1 MLWAIKNNTTM
12 RQFYIFT
19 LILFFSTSLL
29 KGQSIDELNVK
40 LDSLNSI
47 LEIVDLQISELN
59 NRKTEVR
66 QQISE
71 LNQRKNKL
79 DLEKE
84 YVEGIPVT
92 INFMGGTL
100 RDEPSISGNDI
111 IKIPTGDTVLIFNWY
126 KKPYFKAA
134 YKEKVGYISYSS
146 LNKNTKIESIINK
159 ELAEENPKLARLT
172 KEYGAYNAERIIKG
186 EYWIGMTDK
195 MAKASLGYPDDINK
209 SKGSWGIHEQWVYSK
224 KDIYLYFENG
234 KLTSIQD

>member
-1 MLWAIKNNTTM
+1 M

-19 LILFFSTSLL
+19 LIFFFSTSLL

-47 LEIVDLQISELN
+47 LEKVDLQISELN
-59 NRKTEVR
+59 NRKTEIR
-66 QQISE
+66 QQISD
-71 LNQRKNKL
+71 LNQKKNKL

-92 INFMGGTL
+92 INYMGGTL
-100 RDEPSISGNDI
+100 RDEPSVSGNDI

-126 KKPYFKAA
+126 EKPYFKAA
-134 YKEKVGYISYSS
+134 YKEYVGYISHSS
-146 LNKNTKIESIINK
+146 LNKNTKIESIINE
-159 ELAEENPKLARLT
+159 ELAEENPKLAQLT
-172 KEYGAYNAERIIKG
+172 KEYGAYNANRIIKG

-209 SKGSWGIHEQWVYSK
+209 STGSWGVHEQWVYSK